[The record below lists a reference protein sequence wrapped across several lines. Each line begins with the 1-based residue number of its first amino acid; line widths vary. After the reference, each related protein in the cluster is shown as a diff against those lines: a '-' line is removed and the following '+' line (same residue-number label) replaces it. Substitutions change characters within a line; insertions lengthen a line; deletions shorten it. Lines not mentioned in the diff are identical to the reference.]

1 MSGVDAI
8 ASTPQV
14 AMLALAGLAAGLWL
28 LARGFR
34 GYRVATRIGDM
45 GTSRI
50 ASMAAGEVRIAGT
63 IEPAELT
70 LVSPLQ
76 SRPCVY
82 YKAEIQNDDDGR
94 IGDELHEEQAVG
106 FVVRDDS
113 GSIRVFP
120 RGAHWD
126 APITFDEKTDAFG
139 DEPPGLDRRR
149 GSAIAGP
156 ELDRK
161 AAIAALLTVQ
171 PPEDTLDD
179 DVHPLLRGSFGIG
192 GSGRG
197 RRRYREWRLAP
208 GDKVTIL
215 GRAMPF
221 SDLADPAEA
230 DIAADLP
237 LAHDDP
243 EIVGDIAE
251 ARAAGLLADDP
262 EEAWGNAAIPG
273 FGIGKPIRAPE
284 LDPAATRPALADVAT
299 AERVERIFTIAPT
312 ALVLASAPDVPLL
325 IAHGVPGAA
334 TERHQDRFIV
344 GLGGAVLAI
353 ASAVVLA
360 IWLGSGTAT

>member
-1 MSGVDAI
+1 
-8 ASTPQV
+8 
-14 AMLALAGLAAGLWL
+14 ML
-28 LARGFR
+28 
-34 GYRVATRIGDM
+34 
-45 GTSRI
+45 
-50 ASMAAGEVRIAGT
+50 
-63 IEPAELT
+63 
-70 LVSPLQ
+70 
-76 SRPCVY
+76 
-82 YKAEIQNDDDGR
+82 
-94 IGDELHEEQAVG
+94 
-106 FVVRDDS
+106 
-113 GSIRVFP
+113 
-120 RGAHWD
+120 
-126 APITFDEKTDAFG
+126 
-139 DEPPGLDRRR
+139 
-149 GSAIAGP
+149 
-156 ELDRK
+156 
-161 AAIAALLTVQ
+161 
-171 PPEDTLDD
+171 
-179 DVHPLLRGSFGIG
+179 
-192 GSGRG
+192 
-197 RRRYREWRLAP
+197 
-208 GDKVTIL
+208 
-215 GRAMPF
+215 
-221 SDLADPAEA
+221 
-230 DIAADLP
+230 AADLP